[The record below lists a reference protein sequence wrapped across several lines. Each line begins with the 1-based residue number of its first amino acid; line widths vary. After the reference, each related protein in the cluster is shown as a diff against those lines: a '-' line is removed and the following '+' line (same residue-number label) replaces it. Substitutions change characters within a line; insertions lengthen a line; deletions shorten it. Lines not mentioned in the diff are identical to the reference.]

1 MQLVKNNIYFLI
13 LLCIGCSMRFYHFA
27 DWSLT
32 NDELSAL
39 SRLQFDSLS
48 SVIENGVRLDD
59 MHPMGVQVFLWY
71 WTKFFGLTPFVV
83 RLPFVILGCLSLGLF
98 YLIAKDW
105 IGTNRALIALSIFA
119 CSDFPI
125 LYSQLA
131 RPYSPGLF
139 FSLLF
144 VLAWSKIVFQKENS
158 KHSFNRWNII
168 LVLGGVGAMYSHY
181 FSFLFVGLTGLAGL
195 FFINENK
202 QRLYYLLT
210 GITMFILYLPNVNVM
225 MTHFSVGGLGGEG
238 GWLGAPGRFAI
249 FEFLFYSLNNDWMLV
264 AYILIVVI
272 AALLMNKF
280 KMVNKKIFLVSI
292 ILGFLPVLIAYF
304 YSVFKNPVFQ
314 YSILVFGYPLIVIAI
329 CSLLDF
335 KNTTLAKSLV
345 VLTITLFFYSSVI
358 SKKYYQT
365 EQFAVFKDIAVDIED
380 YTSKYGLENIE
391 YTVNVIKPYYINYYL
406 SHSEN
411 KIPFLQYS
419 CNNDY
424 AYLAL
429 DSILKQSNKKYF
441 LHAWSNNY
449 HAPELE
455 FRIRKHFPYL
465 IESDIHFNSGIY
477 LFSKDSS
484 HQLTQKNILFE
495 EKNDFEKNY
504 WNLDDKLFKSSSYAI
519 SGRNVSIVDS
529 TLEYGA
535 TYTNSLQQIKLTKN
549 KSLVV
554 ELNVNSSQLPMF
566 DKLMLV
572 VEIDSPKGDI
582 KVWRS
587 LQFQPFLKHQN
598 DWTTLYYGYKYVEDL
613 NPDDVI
619 KIYVYNPG
627 KYSAE
632 IDDVIIRVID

>member
-39 SRLQFDSLS
+39 SRLQFDTLS

-59 MHPMGVQVFLWY
+59 MHPMGVQVFLWF
-71 WTKFFGLTPFVV
+71 WTKCFGFSVFVV
-83 RLPFVILGCLSLGLF
+83 RLPFVILGCLSL
-98 YLIAKDW
+98 LIVYQLAKDW
-105 IGTNRALIALSIFA
+105 LGANRALIVLSIIS
-119 CSDFPI
+119 CSEFPI

-144 VLAWSKIVFQKENS
+144 VWSWNKILFVNENKNRFSKWNFVLILA
-158 KHSFNRWNII
+158 
-168 LVLGGVGAMYSHY
+168 GVGAMYSHY
-181 FSFLFVGLTGLAGL
+181 FSFLFVGLTGLVGL
-195 FFINENK
+195 FFINEKK

-210 GITMFILYLPNVNVM
+210 GIAMFILYLPNVNVM
-225 MTHFSVGGLGGEG
+225 ITHFSVGGLGGEG
-238 GWLGAPGRFAI
+238 GWLGPPSKYAI
-249 FEFLFYSLNNDWMLV
+249 AEFILYAFNNDWLLV
-264 AYILIVVI
+264 GVVLVSIVI
-272 AALLMNKF
+272 SIFQNKF
-280 KMVNKKIFLVSI
+280 KIENRKVLLISL
-292 ILGFLPVLIAYF
+292 ILGFLPVVIAYC
-304 YSVFKNPVFQ
+304 YSLIKNPVFQ
-314 YSILVFGYPLIVIAI
+314 YSILLFSFPLIIIGFVSMLNFSNLKHNSVLLTVI
-329 CSLLDF
+329 
-335 KNTTLAKSLV
+335 
-345 VLTITLFFYSSVI
+345 TILFFYSSVI

-380 YTSKYGLENIE
+380 YTSKYRLKNID

-406 SHSEN
+406 SHSQI

-419 CNNDY
+419 CNNDQ

-429 DSILKQSNKKYF
+429 DSILKKSNKKYF

-455 FRIRKHFPYL
+455 FRIRKLFPYL

-484 HQLTQKNILFE
+484 HQLIPKNILFE

-504 WNLDDKLFKSSSYAI
+504 WNSDDGLFANSSDAL
-519 SGRNVSIVDS
+519 SGKMVSVIDS
-529 TLEYGA
+529 AHEYGI
-535 TYTNSLQQIKLTKN
+535 TYTNSLDQIHLSKN

-554 ELNVNSSQLPMF
+554 ELNLKTNKIPDY
-566 DKLMLV
+566 DKLLLV
-572 VEIDSPKGDI
+572 VEIDSPQGEI

-587 LQFQPFLKHQN
+587 LQFQPFLKNKN
-598 DWTTLYYGYKYVEDL
+598 DWTALYYGYKYVEDL

-632 IDDVIIRVID
+632 IDDMIIRVVD